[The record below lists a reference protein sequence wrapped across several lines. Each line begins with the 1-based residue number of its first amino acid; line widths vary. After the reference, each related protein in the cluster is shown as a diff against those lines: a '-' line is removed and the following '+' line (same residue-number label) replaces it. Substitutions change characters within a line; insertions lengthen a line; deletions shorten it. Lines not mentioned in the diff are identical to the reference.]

1 MTHSCVPNIWKAEV
15 EKVLR
20 PVQAMYQSMCQSRL
34 CISLCISLG
43 YVVLNTGE
51 GEKEDTLLII
61 CSLFLQVKMTK
72 ILQVVTT
79 LIYFQKIQLTS
90 TKHRR
95 EKIEYCC
102 SQKEMDPQIRL
113 IMKIPG
119 QMLLLVCPTKHVKS

>member
-1 MTHSCVPNIWKAEV
+1 
-15 EKVLR
+15 
-20 PVQAMYQSMCQSRL
+20 MYQSMCQSRL

-79 LIYFQKIQLTS
+79 LIYF
-90 TKHRR
+90 
-95 EKIEYCC
+95 
-102 SQKEMDPQIRL
+102 
-113 IMKIPG
+113 
-119 QMLLLVCPTKHVKS
+119 